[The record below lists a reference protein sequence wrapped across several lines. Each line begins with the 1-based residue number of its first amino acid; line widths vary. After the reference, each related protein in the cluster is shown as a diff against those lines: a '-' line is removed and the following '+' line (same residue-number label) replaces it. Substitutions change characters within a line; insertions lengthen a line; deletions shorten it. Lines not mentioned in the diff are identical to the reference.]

1 MKISVYSKVALF
13 ILLLFVLS
21 CKKEQRWQ
29 LTRASLDP
37 KVQQLKA
44 QYEKASPAQRLDLPL
59 NWNAVKWQAEG
70 RDWTSVPIDEQLEML
85 AVAPENGLFFY
96 RKTLRAKER
105 RLQDNVFTLIYS
117 TEGFLQSVIHAH
129 DGQSDLYLLKAA
141 TGNSGAHYIHSKAE
155 KYNSWEA
162 FDFEDFEWVD
172 QQQLLDGFYR
182 LAATPA
188 IRW

>member
-1 MKISVYSKVALF
+1 MSHIWKALLF
-13 ILLLFVLS
+13 CLLLVFS
-21 CKKEQRWQ
+21 CKKAQRLQ
-29 LTRASLDP
+29 STDLPLDP
-37 KVQQLKA
+37 KVQQLKE
-44 QYEKASPAQRLDLPL
+44 QYEKTLEARLLHFRLD
-59 NWNAVKWQAEG
+59 WNAIKWQAKG

-141 TGNSGAHYIHSKAE
+141 TGNSGAHHIRSKAE